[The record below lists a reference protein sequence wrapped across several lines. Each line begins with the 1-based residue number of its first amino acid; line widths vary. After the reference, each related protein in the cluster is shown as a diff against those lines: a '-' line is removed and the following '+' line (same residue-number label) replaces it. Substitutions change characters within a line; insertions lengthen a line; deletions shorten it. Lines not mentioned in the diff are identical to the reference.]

1 MSVTGTSCATVIVDV
16 LNDAAEVLGLVF
28 DPEAVTAGERP
39 GVIDW
44 VIMTIASLIA
54 RMVRLGPPTGLAR
67 TDAGTLVEEL
77 IEVLHDLAELRDA
90 PSRAGVD
97 RLVKKLHALAD
108 ALRDGR

>member
-1 MSVTGTSCATVIVDV
+1 MVLAAMDNWILIVHM
-16 LNDAAEVLGLVF
+16 LNDAADRLRLLF
-28 DPEAVTAGERP
+28 DRGAVTAGERP
-39 GVIDW
+39 GVIEW
-44 VIMTIASLIA
+44 VIMTIASAMA
-54 RMVRLGPPTGLAR
+54 RATTLGAPGGLAR
-67 TDAGTLVEEL
+67 AEAGTLVEEL